1 MSIVRAPC
9 QWGVSK
15 DTDVHTDV
23 QRLLR
28 WEQCPWKQPVVRPQD
43 NFLLQSGNPELMGV
57 WTLETDCH
65 QDVGS
70 RGKVTRGRRACSVSP
85 GLTGTLEISLN

>member
-1 MSIVRAPC
+1 M
-9 QWGVSK
+9 
-15 DTDVHTDV
+15 

-28 WEQCPWKQPVVRPQD
+28 WETVSIEAGSRQSRRMASFRSQENAVSVVT
-43 NFLLQSGNPELMGV
+43 MGV

-70 RGKVTRGRRACSVSP
+70 RGKATRSRRACSVSP
-85 GLTGTLEISLN
+85 ALTGTLGSSLK